1 MTIKY
6 LDNLVKGIQM
16 AQIVT
21 QSFMITVS
29 KLVKDTHMEDQ
40 ILTEDQ
46 VNNILETLPS
56 ILEEII
62 QDSSVVIEASVH

>member
-21 QSFMITVS
+21 RSFMITVS

>member
-1 MTIKY
+1 
-6 LDNLVKGIQM
+6 M

-21 QSFMITVS
+21 RSFMITVS

>member
-1 MTIKY
+1 
-6 LDNLVKGIQM
+6 M